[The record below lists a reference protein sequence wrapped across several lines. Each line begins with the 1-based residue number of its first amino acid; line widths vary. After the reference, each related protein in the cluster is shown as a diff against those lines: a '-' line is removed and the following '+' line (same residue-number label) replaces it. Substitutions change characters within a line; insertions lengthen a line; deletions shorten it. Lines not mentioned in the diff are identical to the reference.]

1 MSAWVVTRPECS
13 PKGEQHVGTRLDLR
27 HLEPTPVGFT
37 VTARVELVE
46 VDRRRLVFR
55 AEVRDDAGIVG
66 EGTHER
72 MIVPWARFLARIEDR
87 RRTAGP

>member
-1 MSAWVVTRPECS
+1 
-13 PKGEQHVGTRLDLR
+13 
-27 HLEPTPVGFT
+27 

-55 AEVRDDAGIVG
+55 AEVSDDAGLVG

-72 MIVPWARFLARIEDR
+72 MIVPWTHFLARVEER
-87 RRTAGP
+87 RQLAGP